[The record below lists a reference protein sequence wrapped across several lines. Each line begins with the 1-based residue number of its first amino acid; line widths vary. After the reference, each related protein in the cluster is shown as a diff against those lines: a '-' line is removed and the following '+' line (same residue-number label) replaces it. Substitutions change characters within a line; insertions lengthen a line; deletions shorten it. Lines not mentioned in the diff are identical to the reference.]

1 MQIVAG
7 WSATPDRVVPTG
19 MFVGAEALSDDVVSA
34 TIVSELEPADAKGH
48 TDDIRAAVGQ
58 LPGAQVNVTGQHANV
73 LVRKKIGDEID
84 GMFCG
89 LPGYKLKITG
99 GSDKDG
105 FPMRP
110 EIPSSGR
117 KRILVSRSRG
127 YKPNRKLIRKKRTFR
142 TTGNRRKKTFR
153 GNEIS
158 PDTLQINTVVT
169 HHGPK
174 TLQELAPKKEEK
186 KA

>member
-1 MQIVAG
+1 MVEF
-7 WSATPDRVVPTG
+7 RVV
-19 MFVGAEALSDDVVSA
+19 VSDPKDGKSV
-34 TIVSELEPADAKGH
+34 
-48 TDDIRAAVGQ
+48 
-58 LPGAQVNVTGQHANV
+58 QVNVTGQHANV

-105 FPMRP
+105 FAMRP
-110 EIPSSGR
+110 EVPSSGR
-117 KRILVSRSRG
+117 KRILVSRSLG
-127 YKPNRKLIRKKRTFR
+127 YKPNRRMIRKKRTFR

-158 PDTLQINTVVT
+158 PDTIQINTKVT
-169 HHGPK
+169 TRGPK
-174 TLQELAPKKEEK
+174 SLAELAPKKEEK
-186 KA
+186 K

>member
-1 MQIVAG
+1 MVEF
-7 WSATPDRVVPTG
+7 RVV
-19 MFVGAEALSDDVVSA
+19 VSDPKDGKTV
-34 TIVSELEPADAKGH
+34 
-48 TDDIRAAVGQ
+48 
-58 LPGAQVNVTGQHANV
+58 QVNVSGQHANV

-89 LPGYKLKITG
+89 MPGYKLKITG

-110 EIPSSGR
+110 EMPTAGR
-117 KRILVSRSRG
+117 KRILVSRSLG
-127 YKPNRKLIRKKRTFR
+127 FKPARKNVRRKRNFR
-142 TTGNRRKKTFR
+142 TLGDRRKKTFR

-158 PDTLQINTVVT
+158 PDTLQINTMVT

-174 TLQELAPKKEEK
+174 SITELAPKKEEK
-186 KA
+186 K

>member
-1 MQIVAG
+1 MVEF
-7 WSATPDRVVPTG
+7 R
-19 MFVGAEALSDDVVSA
+19 
-34 TIVSELEPADAKGH
+34 
-48 TDDIRAAVGQ
+48 
-58 LPGAQVNVTGQHANV
+58 VNVSDPKEGKSVQVPVSGQHANV
-73 LVRKKIGDEID
+73 LVRKRIGDEID

-110 EIPSSGR
+110 EMPSAGR
-117 KRILVSRSRG
+117 KRILVSYSLGFKPERG
-127 YKPNRKLIRKKRTFR
+127 
-142 TTGNRRKKTFR
+142 GMRRKKTFR
-153 GNEIS
+153 GNEIG

-169 HHGPK
+169 QHGPK
-174 TLQELAPKKEEK
+174 PLGELVKKEEK

>member
-1 MQIVAG
+1 MVEF
-7 WSATPDRVVPTG
+7 RVV
-19 MFVGAEALSDDVVSA
+19 VSDPKEGKSVQVPVS
-34 TIVSELEPADAKGH
+34 
-48 TDDIRAAVGQ
+48 
-58 LPGAQVNVTGQHANV
+58 GQHANV
-73 LVRKKIGDEID
+73 LVRKRIGDEID

-99 GSDKDG
+99 GTDKDG

-110 EIPSSGR
+110 EIPTAGR
-117 KRILVSRSRG
+117 KRILVSVSLG
-127 YKPNRKLIRKKRTFR
+127 YKPARRTIRKDRNFR

-169 HHGPK
+169 QHGPK
-174 TLQELAPKKEEK
+174 PLAELAPKKEEK
-186 KA
+186 K

>member
-1 MQIVAG
+1 MVEF
-7 WSATPDRVVPTG
+7 RVV
-19 MFVGAEALSDDVVSA
+19 VSDPKDGKSVQVPVS
-34 TIVSELEPADAKGH
+34 
-48 TDDIRAAVGQ
+48 
-58 LPGAQVNVTGQHANV
+58 GQHANV

-110 EIPSSGR
+110 EIPTAGR
-117 KRILVSRSRG
+117 KRILVSRSLG
-127 YKPNRKLIRKKRTFR
+127 YKPSRRVIRRKRPFR
-142 TTGNRRKKTFR
+142 TIGNRRKKTFR

-169 HHGPK
+169 QHGPK
-174 TLQELAPKKEEK
+174 SITELAPKKEEK
-186 KA
+186 K